1 MALLPTIEKREILMQ
16 IAEDFSIEFQNDEVL
31 SE

>member
-1 MALLPTIEKREILMQ
+1 MALLPTIEKREILMK

-31 SE
+31 S